1 MKARTNVI
9 VTLAP
14 KMAVVFVGFLI
25 AGMGMPVLPIQVSRD
40 LGFGTFVIGLIT
52 GSQFCS
58 SLLTRIWAGDFADRE
73 GPKKAVIAGL
83 SLSAV
88 AGGLY
93 FVSLGSIDYP
103 TLSASVLVAGRGVL
117 GAGESLI
124 ITGSVAWG
132 LASVGPQHAGKVIAW
147 IGTAM
152 FGALAAGAPIG
163 SGLFAVQGFFAIA
176 AATVLLPLLMAAMV
190 VPLEP
195 AAGRSTP
202 SASKLSVMK
211 AVWLPGLGS
220 AFASLGYGS
229 ILAFSTLLFVSRQW
243 ADGWLAVTGF
253 ATALVVSRIF
263 LGHLPDKFG
272 GPLTALVFAIVEAIG
287 LLTMGLATEPTVA
300 LGGAALVGFGYSLVF
315 PGFGIAAV
323 RAAPAESRGMAMG
336 LYSACLD
343 VALAISGP
351 ALGIV
356 GDLAG
361 VPAIFVTTG
370 AMVSLSTLVA
380 LSIIGKDRSMLDGR
394 R

>member
-1 MKARTNVI
+1 LTARANVV

-25 AGMGMPVLPIQVSRD
+25 AGMGMPVLPIHVSRD

-58 SLLTRIWAGDFADRE
+58 SLLTRIWAGDFADRK
-73 GPKKAVIAGL
+73 GPKTAVIAGL
-83 SLSAV
+83 SLAAV

-93 FVSLGSIDYP
+93 FASLFFIGYP
-103 TLSASVLVAGRGVL
+103 FLSACILIAGRGVL

-132 LASVGPQHAGKVIAW
+132 LATVGPQHAGKVIAW

-163 SGLFAVQGFFAIA
+163 SGLFAIQGLAAIA

-190 VPLEP
+190 APLKP
-195 AAGRSTP
+195 VSGRSSP
-202 SASKLSVMK
+202 SASRFSVMK

-229 ILAFSTLLFVSRQW
+229 ILAFSALLFVDRQW
-243 ADGWLAVTGF
+243 ADGWLVVTCF
-253 ATALVVSRIF
+253 ATALVASRIL
-263 LGHLPDKFG
+263 LGHVPDKLG
-272 GPLTALVFAIVEAIG
+272 GPVTALVFAIVEAIG
-287 LLTMGLATEPTVA
+287 LLTLGLATQPAIA
-300 LGGAALVGFGYSLVF
+300 LTGAALVGFGYSLVF
-315 PGFGIAAV
+315 PGFGIAVV
-323 RAAPAESRGMAMG
+323 RAAPPESRGMAMG

-343 VALAISGP
+343 VALALSGP
-351 ALGIV
+351 ALGLV
-356 GDLAG
+356 GDVAG
-361 VPAIFVTTG
+361 VPAIFMATG

-380 LSIIGKDRSMLDGR
+380 LSIIAKGTSKLPG
-394 R
+394 